1 MIRTNLMV
9 SIDEDVVSGDTS
21 VLNMKTTDAGNII
34 IECAVPKV
42 AVKLADL
49 EEAIKELRNFFIT
62 QKHIDR
68 LIKLATEDGFTDDLK
83 YIIVKKIL
91 NGNKQKFQKL
101 MTNETVMK
109 MTLK

>member
-1 MIRTNLMV
+1 MV

-62 QKHIDR
+62 QKHIDVVANS
-68 LIKLATEDGFTDDLK
+68 LEVVD
-83 YIIVKKIL
+83 
-91 NGNKQKFQKL
+91 
-101 MTNETVMK
+101 TNQISFEYGEAE
-109 MTLK
+109 